1 MSQQGDNPN
10 RIEDALGGDQNPTTS
25 PKGKETSKEGKPVT
39 LTQKDFTK
47 LKSDAEASAGRAKEL
62 ATTKGERDTL
72 KGQVDTLNTRL
83 AALET
88 ESRNRA
94 FDEARQ
100 SGDSGAIQAF
110 ERTDRLNQR
119 EKAVIDREATVTRR
133 ELQVKA
139 DQDEAVRTQSTL
151 TIPKIAA
158 KYKLDEAELVE
169 LGITDEETLD
179 KVAARIAGTK
189 AIPTDLEKETEGEE
203 IPQVQS
209 FEPISTESAGA
220 RETAL
225 TSESAEK
232 MPTTDLEKQL
242 VPPLK

>member
-1 MSQQGDNPN
+1 MVQQGDNQN
-10 RIEDALGGDQNPTTS
+10 LNKDALGVDQTPTTS
-25 PKGKETSKEGKPVT
+25 QKGKETSQEGKKVT
-39 LTQKDFTK
+39 LSQKDYAK

-62 ATTKGERDTL
+62 TTTKGERDNL

-83 AALET
+83 EHLET

-94 FDEARQ
+94 FDTARQ
-100 SGDSGAIQAF
+100 SGDPSAIQAF

-119 EKAVIDREATVTRR
+119 ERDIIDRESKVKVR

-139 DQDEAVRTQSTL
+139 DEDEAVRTKSTL

-158 KYKLDEAELVE
+158 KYKLDVAELEE
-169 LGITDEETLD
+169 LGITDEEALD
-179 KVAARIAGTK
+179 RVAARIAGTK
-189 AIPTDLEKETEGEE
+189 AIPTETETEPLGDEV
-203 IPQVQS
+203 PTVQS

-232 MPTTDLEKQL
+232 MPTGDLEKEL
-242 VPPLK
+242 APPPK